1 MLWWKS
7 GVLALHISDI
17 RSEGW
22 SAVHR
27 KIHNLWRRASVRL
40 AMWLNAFWAIPLV
53 LLMRAVRPFVVIRL
67 GSIDSTRI
75 GHFVFDAAGHITK
88 FRRQPTNT
96 IDWFWLGPTC
106 NSQWERMVRRTL
118 PIVQVTKWVDLWN
131 QRLPG
136 GESHSRPF
144 HTHGSVPLGQV
155 LDTPRSGMIPF
166 LPSENDAGLAWL
178 RSQGW
183 TDGDPFVCLLV
194 RDSAFLA
201 NDPLQNKLDSRNSS
215 QKWSYHNY
223 RDSNIEHYVPPIKWL
238 VDQGVWVLRMG
249 KIMERPIPTEHFR
262 IVDYAFDPSRS
273 DFLDIWLFANCTGC
287 ISTGTGLD
295 AISCVYGIPN
305 LFLNATPIGGLWSF
319 HESIWV
325 PKHLSWDATGLPL
338 TLSEYLYHNYGNSY
352 RYAEAGI
359 GFTDL
364 EPEEL
369 MDAVQEFWHRIEG
382 SWIES
387 PEDGARQQRF
397 WTQFRTWPD
406 FALYHHEIHSKSIVG
421 SAWLRS
427 EGEQFFDAPAAH
439 SSALGD

>member
-1 MLWWKS
+1 M
-7 GVLALHISDI
+7 
-17 RSEGW
+17 
-22 SAVHR
+22 
-27 KIHNLWRRASVRL
+27 
-40 AMWLNAFWAIPLV
+40 
-53 LLMRAVRPFVVIRL
+53 
-67 GSIDSTRI
+67 
-75 GHFVFDAAGHITK
+75 
-88 FRRQPTNT
+88 
-96 IDWFWLGPTC
+96 
-106 NSQWERMVRRTL
+106 
-118 PIVQVTKWVDLWN
+118 
-131 QRLPG
+131 
-136 GESHSRPF
+136 
-144 HTHGSVPLGQV
+144 
-155 LDTPRSGMIPF
+155 
-166 LPSENDAGLAWL
+166 
-178 RSQGW
+178 
-183 TDGDPFVCLLV
+183 
-194 RDSAFLA
+194 
-201 NDPLQNKLDSRNSS
+201 
-215 QKWSYHNY
+215 
-223 RDSNIEHYVPPIKWL
+223 
-238 VDQGVWVLRMG
+238 LRMG